1 VFDCLHGVDG
11 SVTEG
16 QGNLHEAD
24 VHEEEWKKK
33 KKTTS
38 NNVLDVREDDDN
50 DERNEWKR
58 VYSAE

>member
-16 QGNLHEAD
+16 QGNLHEAY
-24 VHEEEWKKK
+24 VHEEEWKK